1 MRTAET
7 SLMQALA
14 PARVEIGPAVNSL
27 LIQLC
32 RVSVLCLPNSIPND
46 PDSTIDNLKGGPSR
60 PFDMRCVPALTPAPS
75 AIARLTNL
83 TDLNLDYNPVCLL
96 GDAATAAL
104 VSCLSSLSRMQRLS
118 LCGCSLSVNCFEL
131 LHAHAFKSYSG
142 LFDLRLSFNMEIG
155 RSELI
160 RTLPR
165 DIPLLRTLK
174 LASVNM
180 RAEDTAAVITCS
192 MEHCSR
198 MSLLDVT
205 SNGNPPFEVV
215 LKAEEKIKR
224 LRYGVVLELGVP
236 AKFHRVD
243 SQDRHANPHAL
254 AVKFDMDHL
263 IDSQSSMRA
272 HIEQV
277 HKIYPSCEALVLDG
291 TKVAHDPFL
300 SKRLMVISAFAPL
313 RNLLASRLFTLVLR
327 NMDIGPGLSHAVAE
341 HLTQLTNLMH
351 FEYYGNYAGTEGLY
365 SICRALPHTP
375 ALQHL
380 DLGCNYLNAESVHFV
395 VYAVSNLPRL
405 RSLLL
410 AAPPALTPIEHRAS
424 ITLGDAGLQVLC
436 KGIAASAV
444 LTSITKLSLEGA
456 GAGVAGID
464 AIASCI
470 SDMRSLVFLNISHNS
485 VTPQCATALA
495 AALGRLDKMVS
506 LNMDGCFDSVHGTQ
520 DMCLSVLSC
529 IYAMPLLRSFS
540 CGFHLEEVDMRVMLG
555 HVPYQTTTHL
565 SLGLPLPR
573 EYGDSFS

>member
-1 MRTAET
+1 
-7 SLMQALA
+7 
-14 PARVEIGPAVNSL
+14 
-27 LIQLC
+27 
-32 RVSVLCLPNSIPND
+32 
-46 PDSTIDNLKGGPSR
+46 
-60 PFDMRCVPALTPAPS
+60 MRCVAALTPASS

-83 TDLNLDYNPVCLL
+83 TDLNFDYNPVCLL

-142 LFDLRLSFNMEIG
+142 LFDLRLSFNTEIG

-160 RTLPR
+160 GTLPR
-165 DIPLLRTLK
+165 DIPRLRTLK
-174 LASVNM
+174 LASVGM
-180 RAEDTAAVITCS
+180 SAEVTAAVITCS

-205 SNGNPPFEVV
+205 TNGNPPFDVV
-215 LKAEEKIKR
+215 LKAQEKIKR

-236 AKFHRVD
+236 AKFPRVNP
-243 SQDRHANPHAL
+243 QDEHANPHALARNPHAL
-254 AVKFDMDHL
+254 AVKFDMDRL
-263 IDSQSSMRA
+263 NDSQSTMRA

-277 HKIYPSCEALVLDG
+277 HKNYPSCEALVLDG
-291 TKVAHDPFL
+291 TKVTHDPFL

-313 RNLLASRLFTLVLR
+313 GNLLAPRLFTLVLR
-327 NMDIGPGLSHAVAE
+327 NMNIGPGLSHAVAE

-410 AAPPALTPIEHRAS
+410 AAPPAQTPIEHRAS

-436 KGIAASAV
+436 KAIAASAV
-444 LTSITKLSLEGA
+444 LTSISKLSLEGA

-464 AIASCI
+464 SIASCI
-470 SDMRSLVFLNISHNS
+470 SEMRSLVYLNISHNS

-495 AALGRLDKMVS
+495 AALGRLHKMVS

-540 CGFHLEEVDMRVMLG
+540 CGFNLEEVDMRVMLG

-573 EYGDSFS
+573 EYGDSLSPCALPLPLMLVQVHQWPSACLPKPAQPHVVRYVPL